1 MQNTKIIEAP
11 IKCQNCNKIHK
22 IAFDKMR
29 PGNSMKCSCGAIMK
43 FEGDDMSRAQKSVN
57 KFMDTIKKL

>member
-1 MQNTKIIEAP
+1 MKMEAS

-29 PGNSMKCSCGAIMK
+29 PGKSMKCSCGAIIK
-43 FEGDDMSRAQKSVN
+43 FEGDDMSKAQKSFN
-57 KFMDTIKKL
+57 KYIDTIKKL